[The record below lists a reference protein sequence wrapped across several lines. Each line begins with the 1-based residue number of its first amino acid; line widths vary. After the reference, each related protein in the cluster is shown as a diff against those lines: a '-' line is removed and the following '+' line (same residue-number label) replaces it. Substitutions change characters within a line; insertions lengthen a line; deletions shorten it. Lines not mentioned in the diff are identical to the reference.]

1 MTFDRTTLGMRLYS
15 TDRRFSREGEGE
27 RVCVT
32 QVVWKVGKEGG
43 GKYRPLDPC
52 QLHDQY
58 AAQVIE
64 KLLTFQSCKLHGWH
78 RCRKGGG

>member
-1 MTFDRTTLGMRLYS
+1 MP
-15 TDRRFSREGEGE
+15 
-27 RVCVT
+27 

-43 GKYRPLDPC
+43 GKFRPLDPC

-64 KLLTFQSCKLHGWH
+64 KLLTFQSRKLHGWH
-78 RCRKGGG
+78 RHRKGGGGGG